1 MTMSATL
8 AEIKAAIR
16 DIPNFPKPPVIFK
29 DITPVL
35 QQPKLFRACVD
46 VFVDRHSQQKPDAIV
61 GIDARGFI
69 FAGAVAYQLGVAFVP
84 VRKKGKLPYKTIEAS
99 YELEYGRETLTMHID
114 AVKPGARVVVLDDVL
129 ATGGTAATAAHLVEQ
144 LGGKVVEC
152 DFLIELKFL
161 AGAAK
166 LAKHPMFAALS
177 Y

>member
-1 MTMSATL
+1 MSATL

-29 DITPVL
+29 DITPML
-35 QQPKLFRACVD
+35 QQPKLFRAVVD
-46 VFVDRHSQQKPDAIV
+46 LFVDRHSKQKPDAII

-84 VRKKGKLPYKTIEAS
+84 VRKKGKLPYKTVEET
-99 YELEYGRETLTMHID
+99 YELEYGRETLSMHID
-114 AVKPGARVVVLDDVL
+114 AVKAGDRVVIVDDVL
-129 ATGGTAATAAHLVEQ
+129 ATGGTAGAAGRLVEQ
-144 LGGKVVEC
+144 LGAKVAEC

-161 AGAAK
+161 SGMAK
-166 LAKHPMFAALS
+166 LAKYPVFAALS

>member
-1 MTMSATL
+1 MSATL

-29 DITPVL
+29 DITPML
-35 QQPKLFRACVD
+35 QQPKLFRAVVD
-46 VFVDRHSQQKPDAIV
+46 LFVDRHSKQKPDAII

-84 VRKKGKLPYKTIEAS
+84 VRKKGKLPYKTVEET
-99 YELEYGRETLTMHID
+99 YELEYGRETLSMHID
-114 AVKPGARVVVLDDVL
+114 AVKAGDRVVIVDDVL
-129 ATGGTAATAAHLVEQ
+129 ATGGTAGAAGKLVEQ
-144 LGGKVVEC
+144 LGAKVAEC

-161 AGAAK
+161 SGMAK
-166 LAKHPMFAALS
+166 LAKYPVFAALS

>member
-1 MTMSATL
+1 MSAITI

-16 DIPNFPKPPVIFK
+16 DVPNFPKPPVIFK

-35 QQPKLFRACVD
+35 QQPKLFRAAVD
-46 VFVDRHSQQKPDAIV
+46 LFVNRHSRNKPEAII

-99 YELEYGRETLTMHID
+99 YEMEYVQETLSMHID
-114 AVKPGARVVVLDDVL
+114 AVKPGERVVIVDDVL
-129 ATGGTAATAAHLVEQ
+129 ATGGTAATAAKLVEQ
-144 LGGKVVEC
+144 LGGKVAEC

-166 LAKHPMFAALS
+166 LAKYPLFSAVN

>member
-1 MTMSATL
+1 MSATP
-8 AEIKAAIR
+8 ADQIKAAIR
-16 DIPNFPKPPVIFK
+16 DVPNFPKPPVIFK

-35 QQPKLFRACVD
+35 QQPKLFRAAVD
-46 VFVDRHSQQKPDAIV
+46 IFVDRLRGLKPDVIV

-69 FAGAVAYQLGVAFVP
+69 FSGAVAYQLGVAFVP

-99 YELEYGRETLTMHID
+99 YDLEYGQATLSLHVD
-114 AVKPGARVVVLDDVL
+114 AVKPGERVVVVDDVL
-129 ATGGTAATAAHLVEQ
+129 ATGGTAATAAQLVEQ

-161 AGAAK
+161 SGAAK
-166 LAKHPMFAALS
+166 LAKYPVFSAIS

>member
-1 MTMSATL
+1 MSATAI

-16 DIPNFPKPPVIFK
+16 DIPNFPKPPVVFK

-35 QQPKLFRACVD
+35 QQPKLFRAAVD
-46 VFVDRHSQQKPDAIV
+46 VFVDRHSAQKPNAIV

-84 VRKKGKLPYKTIEAS
+84 VRKKGKLPYKTIEES
-99 YELEYGRETLTMHID
+99 YDLEYGRETLSMHID
-114 AVKPGARVVVLDDVL
+114 AVKPGERVVIVDDVL
-129 ATGGTAATAAHLVEQ
+129 ATGGTAATAAKLVEQ
-144 LGGKVVEC
+144 LGGKVAEC

-166 LAKHPMFAALS
+166 LAKYQVFSAVS

>member
-1 MTMSATL
+1 MSAATI

-16 DIPNFPKPPVIFK
+16 DVPNFPKPPVIFK

-35 QQPKLFRACVD
+35 QQPRLFRAAVD
-46 VFVDRHSQQKPDAIV
+46 VFVDRHSGHKPDAVI

-69 FAGAVAYQLGVAFVP
+69 FAGAVAYQLGVPFVP

-99 YELEYGRETLTMHID
+99 YELEYGRETLSMHID
-114 AVKPGARVVVLDDVL
+114 AVKPGERVVIVDDVL
-129 ATGGTAATAAHLVEQ
+129 ATGGTAATAAKLVEQ
-144 LGGKVVEC
+144 LGGKIAEC

-161 AGAAK
+161 SGAAK
-166 LAKHPMFAALS
+166 LAKYSMFAALS

>member
-35 QQPKLFRACVD
+35 QQPKLFRAAVD
-46 VFVDRHSQQKPDAIV
+46 IFVDRHGKQKPDAIV

-69 FAGAVAYQLGVAFVP
+69 FSGAVAYQLGVPFVP
-84 VRKKGKLPYKTIEAS
+84 VRKKGKLPYKTIEES
-99 YELEYGRETLTMHID
+99 YDLEYGRETLCLHVD
-114 AVKPGARVVVLDDVL
+114 AIKPGDRVVIVDDVL
-129 ATGGTAATAAHLVEQ
+129 ATGGTTATAAKLVEQ
-144 LGGKVVEC
+144 LGGKIAEC
-152 DFLIELKFL
+152 DFLIELRFL
-161 AGAAK
+161 SGAAR
-166 LAKHPMFAALS
+166 LAKYPIFAALS

>member
-1 MTMSATL
+1 MSATI

-35 QQPKLFRACVD
+35 QQPKLFRAAVD
-46 VFVDRHSQQKPDAIV
+46 LFVDRHSKQKPDVIV

-84 VRKKGKLPYKTIEAS
+84 VRKKGKLPYKTIEES
-99 YELEYGRETLTMHID
+99 YELEYGSATLSMHID
-114 AVKPGARVVVLDDVL
+114 AVKPGERVVIVDDLL
-129 ATGGTAATAAHLVEQ
+129 ATGGTATAAAKLVEQ
-144 LGGKVVEC
+144 LGGKVAEC

-166 LAKHPMFAALS
+166 LANYSVFAPIS

>member
-1 MTMSATL
+1 MSA
-8 AEIKAAIR
+8 ASIDQVKAAIR

-35 QQPKLFRACVD
+35 QRPELFRASVD
-46 VFVDRHSQQKPDAIV
+46 VFVDRHRKSKPDVIV

-84 VRKKGKLPYKTIEAS
+84 VRKKGKLPYKTIEQS
-99 YELEYGRETLTMHID
+99 YELEYGRETLSMHVD
-114 AVKPGARVVVLDDVL
+114 AVKAGDRVVIVDDVL
-129 ATGGTAATAAHLVEQ
+129 ATGGTAATAAKLIEQ
-144 LGGKVVEC
+144 LGGKVAEC

-161 AGAAK
+161 SGAAK
-166 LAKHPMFAALS
+166 LAKYPVFSAIT

>member
-1 MTMSATL
+1 MSATAI

-35 QQPKLFRACVD
+35 QQPKLFRAAVD
-46 VFVDRHSQQKPDAIV
+46 VFVDRHSRSKPDVIV

-84 VRKKGKLPYKTIEAS
+84 VRKKGKLPYKTIEES
-99 YELEYGRETLTMHID
+99 YELEYGCATLSMHID
-114 AVKPGARVVVLDDVL
+114 AVKPGERVVIVDDLL
-129 ATGGTAATAAHLVEQ
+129 ATGGTAAAAAKLVEQ
-144 LGGKVVEC
+144 LGGKVAEC
-152 DFLIELKFL
+152 DFLIELEFL
-161 AGAAK
+161 SGAAK
-166 LAKHPMFAALS
+166 LAEYSIFAPIS